1 MKFKPIAKKILI
13 GLLLASC
20 SLFWASPAI
29 SQDELR
35 YCCSNQV
42 YAAFSKENIEAFS
55 KSTGIKVVVKTASS
69 GSCVYS
75 LGKGFCDIASSA
87 RKLYRRHEIYGY
99 SEFPFCK
106 DPIAVIAK
114 KNCGVESLTE
124 EQLEDIFA
132 GEITNWKDV
141 GGNDIPIMV
150 VVPDRDTAAHK
161 NFRRQVMKTKEIEHE
176 FMAYNSTMVLE
187 AIEYFPCGSV
197 SFISRGAAVQ
207 HPEIR
212 ILQINGLS
220 PTDHKYPYHQIF
232 YYFTKGEPKGD
243 VKKFIDYTY
252 SEEGA
257 RIIRKYGM
265 IPIER

>member
-1 MKFKPIAKKILI
+1 MIFKPIVKKILI
-13 GLLLASC
+13 GLLLGC
-20 SLFWASPAI
+20 CCLFSATPAI
-29 SQDELR
+29 SQDIVR

-42 YAAFSKENIEAFS
+42 YAAFSKEHIEAFT
-55 KSTGIKVVVKTASS
+55 KSTGIEVAVKTASS
-69 GSCVYS
+69 GSCVCN
-75 LGKGFCDIASSA
+75 LGRGFCDIASSA
-87 RKLYRRHEIYGY
+87 RKLYHRHEVFGY

-114 KNCGVESLTE
+114 KNCGVDSLTE

-132 GEITNWKDV
+132 GEITNWKEV

-150 VVPDRDTAAHK
+150 VVPDYNTAVHK

-187 AIEYFPCGSV
+187 AIKYFPCGAV
-197 SFISRGAAVQ
+197 SFISRGAAVR
-207 HPEIR
+207 HPEIK
-212 ILQINGLS
+212 IIQINGLS
-220 PTDHKYPYHQIF
+220 PTDHNYPYHQIF
-232 YYFTKGEPKGD
+232 YYVTKGEPEGNL
-243 VKKFIDYTY
+243 KKFIDYTY

-257 RIIRKYGM
+257 RIISKYGM